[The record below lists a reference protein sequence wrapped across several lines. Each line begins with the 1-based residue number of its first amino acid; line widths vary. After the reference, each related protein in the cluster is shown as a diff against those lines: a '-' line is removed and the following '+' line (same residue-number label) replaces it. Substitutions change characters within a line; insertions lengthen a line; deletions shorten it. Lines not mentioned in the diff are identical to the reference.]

1 MGGLDGLQELEE
13 DVTNVD
19 GAAPA
24 PAATTSSSSSM
35 GFGRIIQTIPLRQR
49 LNSHSSSVH
58 SNSQSHSQSQHSNN
72 NRQRLNTGDSS
83 KADSNMIFDEQT
95 RNRAISRDGMYC
107 VDWKWEY
114 FGMDAVVKI
123 SWE

>member
-19 GAAPA
+19 GAAPT
-24 PAATTSSSSSM
+24 AATTSSSSSM
-35 GFGRIIQTIPLRQR
+35 GFGRIIQAIPLRQR

-72 NRQRLNTGDSS
+72 NRQRLNTNDSS